1 VIAKGKGVMKT
12 YWLTPHAS
20 RAASM
25 HSTET
30 GTSSEG
36 MDNPSRLIETRADY
50 LLKHERLMDWM
61 TEMLQESIRR
71 VVAQRQVRITSCGG
85 DGGLRSSSS
94 SNLAANVTLPRKAGR
109 IALDEVVE
117 AVHLPEFDANAVA
130 VDADADAVEIPEQIV
145 DDIRSYVSIVRY
157 NYMYTNV
164 TEYAIVASQIS

>member
-20 RAASM
+20 RAASS

-50 LLKHERLMDWM
+50 LLKHERLIDWM
-61 TEMLQESIRR
+61 TEIFQESIRH
-71 VVAQRQVRITSCGG
+71 VVAQRQVRICCGG

-94 SNLAANVTLPRKAGR
+94 SNQAVHVTLPGKAGR

-117 AVHLPEFDANAVA
+117 AIHLPEFDANAVA
-130 VDADADAVEIPEQIV
+130 VEADAVEIPEHIV
-145 DDIRSYVSIVRY
+145 DDIRSYVSIVSY

-164 TEYAIVASQIS
+164 KEYVIVASQIS